1 MVGIPCG
8 RLERR
13 YLGRKEIAL
22 SGINQNDVI
31 EYIGLRVKGSA
42 SDSYKMLVGQLQL
55 CDDRSAVKPA
65 DIDDLSVVTEVKEET
80 TSSMSVKLTW
90 SVDYTGFSPARKD
103 YGMVYNDEVNI
114 DHLKFCIR
122 MEKTDEYRK

>member
-1 MVGIPCG
+1 MGDLKG
-8 RLERR
+8 ATWEE
-13 YLGRKEIAL
+13 KEIAL

-65 DIDDLSVVTEVKEET
+65 DIDDLECSYRSEGRNDFW
-80 TSSMSVKLTW
+80 MSAKLTW
-90 SVDYTGFSPARKD
+90 SVDYTGFSPARKRLW
-103 YGMVYNDEVNI
+103 YG
-114 DHLKFCIR
+114 LQRRGK
-122 MEKTDEYRK
+122 YRSFRNFV